1 MSVSREDVAAA
12 YRFLLGREASEE
24 EVSLWEGAA
33 SAQALRQIFMDS
45 PEFQNHVA
53 QRALAGSQ
61 SGLRADAH
69 PLALEWQSDPA
80 TQARLLDYVAK
91 TWTRL
96 GEEEPHWSV
105 LSSEDWKAANIGKHI
120 DSFYSTGE
128 LDAALIRGV
137 LGRHGLKPADI
148 RAPLEYGC
156 GVGRVTP
163 HLAAMFPQVTA
174 VDISR
179 SHMAIAAEAVAKR
192 GLENVR
198 FVLAAQPEFGMH
210 EPFDLFFSWIVL
222 QHNPPPVIALIL
234 RRMFACLAPGGIAI
248 FQFPT
253 YNPGYGF
260 NVAAYLAAPKTGE
273 IEVHC
278 LPQHVVFDLAH
289 QAGCVCLELMQDEGM
304 GYPWISNIFVF
315 RKPL

>member
-1 MSVSREDVAAA
+1 LTVSKEDVAAA
-12 YRFLLGREASEE
+12 YRFLLGREASDE
-24 EVSLWEGAA
+24 EVTLWQGAP
-33 SAQALRQIFMDS
+33 SVQHLRQTFMDS
-45 PEFQNHVA
+45 AEFQDHVA

-61 SGLRADAH
+61 SRMRTDVAPQAV
-69 PLALEWQSDPA
+69 EWQSDPA
-80 TQARLLDYVAK
+80 TEARLLDYVAK

-105 LSSEDWKAANIGKHI
+105 LSSDDWKAANIGRHI

-128 LDAALIRGV
+128 IDTALIRGV
-137 LGRHGLKPADI
+137 LGRHGVKPEAV
-148 RAPLEYGC
+148 RRLLEYGC

-163 HLAAMFPQVTA
+163 HLAAMFHHVTA

-179 SHMAIAAEAVAKR
+179 SHMAIAAEAVRKR
-192 GLENVR
+192 ELENVE

-210 EPFDLFFSWIVL
+210 QPFDLFFSWIVL

-234 RRMFACLAPGGIAI
+234 RRMFACLAPGGTAI

-253 YNPGYGF
+253 YHPGYSF
-260 NVAAYLAAPKTGE
+260 DVKKYLAAPKTGE

-278 LPQHVVFDLAH
+278 LPQHVVFDLA
-289 QAGCVCLELMQDEGM
+289 QKAGCVCLELMQDEGM
-304 GYPWISNIFVF
+304 GFPWISNIFVF
-315 RKPL
+315 RKPI